1 MTRRFTPSQRGQGMI
16 EYVVV
21 VMALV
26 GVLSAPII
34 PNSNGDNF
42 VSILTLFVEV
52 FDIYMNSF
60 HTVIS
65 LPIP

>member
-1 MTRRFTPSQRGQGMI
+1 MSIATAKEERGQGMV
-16 EYVVV
+16 EYLVV
-21 VMALV
+21 VMALI
-26 GVLSAPII
+26 GVMAAPIV
-34 PNSNGDNF
+34 PNPNGDNF
-42 VSILTLFVEV
+42 VSVLTLFVDV

>member
-1 MTRRFTPSQRGQGMI
+1 MTRRFASSQRGQGMI

-21 VMALV
+21 VMALI